1 MRYPRLLAAS
11 LALLLAA
18 GAGQAGEY
26 VVTGKKLLVKTPA
39 SGPSGNR
46 ILHIGTGAAITVG
59 QEGGSGDPRCVGAE
73 HGGLSSL
80 RITTT
85 GGGVS
90 IIPLPCFRWS
100 LSSAKNSYR
109 YTDSS
114 GETCR
119 LVQVKNGA
127 LVKAVCKG
135 DQVALALDGGMAP
148 LSVIVRLN
156 TDDFCAEYG
165 GTAVHDG
172 SDGSTLLRRAAAAP
186 ASCPTTT
193 TSSTITTGTTS
204 TTLGCCI
211 LYAGQCSWTTSEYEC
226 ILHQNGAGIGA
237 PGSVCDGGTGNC
249 RPTATP
255 GYCCAFP
262 GNVCTSGP
270 TGDPEDCTTAG
281 GTVYMNATCTADGA
295 CNPAP

>member
-1 MRYPRLLAAS
+1 MRHPRLLAAT
-11 LALLLAA
+11 LALLLA
-18 GAGQAGEY
+18 GGTGEAGQY
-26 VVTGKKLLVKTPA
+26 VVAGKKLLLKTPP
-39 SGPSGNR
+39 SGAAGNR
-46 ILHIGTGAAITVG
+46 IVHIGTGAAIAVG
-59 QEGGSGDPRCVGAE
+59 QEGGAGDPRCVGAGS
-73 HGGLSSL
+73 GGTSSL

-85 GGGVS
+85 GGAVT
-90 IIPLPCFRWS
+90 IPLPCHRWS
-100 LSSAKNSYR
+100 LNGAKNAYR

-135 DQVALALDGGMAP
+135 DQVAVAVGAGMAP
-148 LSVIVRLN
+148 VSVIVRLN
-156 TDDFCAEYG
+156 TDAFCAEYG

-172 SDGSTLLRRAAAAP
+172 SDGATLLRKSAAEP

-193 TSSTITTGTTS
+193 STTVTTATRS

-226 ILHQNGAGIGA
+226 ILNQQGAALGE
-237 PGSVCDGGTGNC
+237 PGSVCDGASGSC
-249 RPTATP
+249 LPTATP
-255 GYCCAFP
+255 GYCCAYP

-270 TGDPEDCTTAG
+270 TGVPEDCTTAG
-281 GTVYMNATCTADGA
+281 GAVHLNATCTADGA
-295 CNPAP
+295 CNPVP